1 MYSSASGGLSH
12 AQDHA
17 ETCLPAHHA
26 SVGLRRLLKRH
37 HLDERP
43 HVGQYAEIQCV
54 LHLDGASRQAAEQA
68 PRPEN
73 QRHCADGHRV
83 GSDANHDYLSSH
95 LETGQERGN
104 CFAGGSRSQD
114 GIGATLT
121 GSLEPGEIV
130 TLEIPL
136 PLTPYPIKVRAIVR
150 YRQGLRYG
158 FEFLTM
164 NENQRDTIRRVCD
177 YLATKS

>member
-1 MYSSASGGLSH
+1 MSNEKKTQAVAAGAVNAGGTSSAQPAPAKQTFTRRFPRFTIDVRLQVKMFQAG
-12 AQDHA
+12 
-17 ETCLPAHHA
+17 EFRTCW
-26 SVGLRRLLKRH
+26 G
-37 HLDERP
+37 
-43 HVGQYAEIQCV
+43 
-54 LHLDGASRQAAEQA
+54 
-68 PRPEN
+68 
-73 QRHCADGHRV
+73 
-83 GSDANHDYLSSH
+83 
-95 LETGQERGN
+95 
-104 CFAGGSRSQD
+104 RSTEMGQD

-158 FEFLTM
+158 FEFLTL
-164 NENQRDTIRRVCD
+164 NDNQRDTIKRVCQ

>member
-1 MYSSASGGLSH
+1 MSN
-12 AQDHA
+12 
-17 ETCLPAHHA
+17 
-26 SVGLRRLLKRH
+26 
-37 HLDERP
+37 DEK
-43 HVGQYAEIQCV
+43 A
-54 LHLDGASRQAAEQA
+54 QAAAAGAGNTGGTTSSSQPTPAKNYTRRFPRFVIDVRLQVKMFQA
-68 PRPEN
+68 GEFR
-73 QRHCADGHRV
+73 
-83 GSDANHDYLSSH
+83 
-95 LETGQERGN
+95 N
-104 CFAGGSRSQD
+104 CWGRSTEMGQD

-158 FEFLTM
+158 FEFLTL
-164 NENQRDTIRRVCD
+164 NDNQRDTIKRVCD